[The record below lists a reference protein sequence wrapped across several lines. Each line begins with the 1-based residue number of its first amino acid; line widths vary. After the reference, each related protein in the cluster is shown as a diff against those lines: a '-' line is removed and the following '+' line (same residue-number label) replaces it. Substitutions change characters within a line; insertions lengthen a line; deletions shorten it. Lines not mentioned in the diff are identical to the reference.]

1 MIILLTPVAAV
12 VHQTQ
17 YRLEIIKNYFFSGL
31 LYTEIVLL
39 LFLIHGIKLSLR
51 QLKRILKAK
60 SLCRNKNISRRA
72 CLRDLISAEIEN
84 SAKCIGY
91 RSMWR
96 RLVNDHRIRIPRRKA
111 HGLVRHRYYAQSP
124 NYVWHV
130 DGYDKLKPYGFC
142 IHGAIDGYSR
152 RILWLEVL
160 NSNNSSGV
168 IAKYY
173 LDA

>member
-1 MIILLTPVAAV
+1 M
-12 VHQTQ
+12 
-17 YRLEIIKNYFFSGL
+17 
-31 LYTEIVLL
+31 
-39 LFLIHGIKLSLR
+39 
-51 QLKRILKAK
+51 KRTLKAK
-60 SLCRNKNISRRA
+60 SLCRNKNNSRRA
-72 CLRDLISAEIEN
+72 CLRDLISEEIEN

-111 HGLVRHRYYAQSP
+111 HRLVRHRYYAQSP
-124 NYVWHV
+124 DYVWHV

-142 IHGAIDGYSR
+142 IYGAIDGYSR

-160 NSNNSSGV
+160 NSNNSSAV

-173 LDA
+173 LDAMANLGVCPRLLRCGSGTKNAKLSVLQPFFRYNDMNLFLE

>member
-1 MIILLTPVAAV
+1 
-12 VHQTQ
+12 
-17 YRLEIIKNYFFSGL
+17 
-31 LYTEIVLL
+31 
-39 LFLIHGIKLSLR
+39 
-51 QLKRILKAK
+51 
-60 SLCRNKNISRRA
+60 
-72 CLRDLISAEIEN
+72 
-84 SAKCIGY
+84 
-91 RSMWR
+91 MWR

-111 HGLVRHRYYAQSP
+111 HRRVRHRYYAQSP

-160 NSNNSSGV
+160 NSNTSSGV

-173 LDA
+173 PDALANLGVCPRLLRCESGTENAKLSVLRHFFRYNDMNLFFK